1 MRKLTILFI
10 AGLFMLA
17 FSSAYAQ
24 DKIDFKASGWID
36 AQTLWYR
43 NVTQGNTS
51 SGIYNTVPADY
62 KYGGAAYNRTVGF
75 LESRA
80 RLRFDW
86 AYGKSINGT
95 MLFEMDAGPWG
106 NSPGGS
112 AAKISERNTMGY
124 WSGDRAAVE
133 IKNVYFD
140 WAVPSIPVPVN
151 MRVGL
156 QPLSIRPNILVY
168 TDGMGIIAGFKV
180 DPVLI
185 QPIWFKAVEGN
196 SWTADDVDIYGL
208 NVNAKIG
215 TMTVGGYG
223 LYYNMNSYP
232 LYNPAPTIGTNQADM
247 WWFGVYADGKAGPV
261 NLNFDF
267 IYDRGTVE
275 RKGFSPFFPEVKYRG
290 WATRVAFDF
299 PMEQFNFGFVGV
311 YASGADTQK
320 TSSTGAPGSLT
331 STGVAT
337 TKVGSYV
344 TPPGSESGTNFGES
358 VVFYNSWINR
368 GSSGIATSNNYNS
381 MCRGPIGGTWMAKLY
396 AAVKATPW
404 YKATFQVLYIGD
416 TTKNG
421 NTFGT
426 AYAGP
431 IPALGTRDD
440 KSIGFEFDLI
450 QEIQIYKNLKYVI
463 GAGYLFAGKAM
474 DFGYLGT
481 GPLAGLAFN
490 SKPKDPWQIT
500 TNLTYNF

>member
-1 MRKLTILFI
+1 
-10 AGLFMLA
+10 MLA

-43 NVTQGNTS
+43 NVSPGNPAG
-51 SGIYNTVPADY
+51 GIYNTVAASD
-62 KYGGAAYNRTVGF
+62 KYGGGAYNRTNGF
-75 LESRA
+75 LESRG

-95 MLFEMDAGPWG
+95 MIFEMDAGPWG
-106 NSPGGS
+106 NSPGGN
-112 AAKISERNTMGY
+112 AVKISERNTMGF

-140 WAVPSIPVPVN
+140 WGVPAIPVPVSV
-151 MRVGL
+151 RVGL
-156 QPLSIRPNILVY
+156 QPLSIRNNMLVY
-168 TDGMGIIAGFKV
+168 TDGMGVTAGIKV
-180 DPVLI
+180 DPVTI

-196 SWTADDVDIYGL
+196 TWTADDVDVYGL
-208 NVNAKIG
+208 LANAKIG

-232 LYNPAPTIGTNQADM
+232 LYNPAPTIGTQQANM
-247 WWFGVYADGKAGPV
+247 FWFGLYADGKAGPV

-275 RKGFSPFFPEVKYRG
+275 RKGFNPFYPDVKYRG
-290 WATRVAFDF
+290 WATRIAFDF
-299 PMEQFNFGFVGV
+299 PMEQFNFGFVGM
-311 YASGADTQK
+311 YASGADTAK
-320 TSSTGAPGSLT
+320 TSSSGDPGSLT

-337 TKVGSYV
+337 TKVSSYV
-344 TPPGSESGTNFGES
+344 VPPGSESGAIFGES
-358 VVFYNSWINR
+358 IVLYSCWINR
-368 GSSGIATSNNYNS
+368 GDSGIGDTLNYNKMS
-381 MCRGPIGGTWMAKLY
+381 RGPIGGTWLAKLY
-396 AAVKATPW
+396 ASAKLTPW
-404 YKATFQVLYIGD
+404 YKVTLQGMYIGD

-426 AYAGP
+426 AYASI
-431 IPALGTRDD
+431 IPASGLRDD

-463 GAGYLFAGKAM
+463 GAGYLFAGKAL
-474 DFGYLGT
+474 DYGYISAPHAL
-481 GPLAGLAFN
+481 N